1 MVRGATEPGLQ
12 RQPMRLEGARD
23 LQARSEEAGKAVP
36 SARSK
41 APLPKRPASEGKE

>member
-23 LQARSEEAGKAVP
+23 LQARSKEAGKAVP